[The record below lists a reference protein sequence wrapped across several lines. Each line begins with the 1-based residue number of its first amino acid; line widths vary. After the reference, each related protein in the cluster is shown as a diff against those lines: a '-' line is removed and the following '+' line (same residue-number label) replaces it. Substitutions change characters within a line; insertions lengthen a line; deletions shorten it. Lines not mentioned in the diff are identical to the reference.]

1 MYVPGH
7 FVEKDPD
14 RIRELIRRHAFATLV
29 TWDGQRPVATHLLM
43 RLQETPS
50 AGAQGLTLVGH
61 MARANPQWK
70 SFDSAA
76 EVLAIFQGPHAYV
89 SASWY
94 SIQSAPT
101 WNYVTAH
108 VYGTPL
114 IVSDRAELYQ
124 LLKDLVDSQEE
135 ASPENGHYRLESM
148 PDDLLQNMMS
158 AIVGFKINVT
168 RIECAAKLSQNRSE
182 RDHARII
189 SKLKERGDPDSLSVA
204 RAMEKR

>member
-7 FVEKDPD
+7 FVENDPD
-14 RIRELIRRHAFATLV
+14 RIRELIRRHAFGTLV

-50 AGAQGLTLVGH
+50 AVAQGLTLVGH

-70 SFDSAA
+70 SFDPAA

-108 VYGTPL
+108 VYGTPVV
-114 IVSDRAELYQ
+114 VSDRAELYQ
-124 LLKDLVDSQEE
+124 LLKALVDSQEE
-135 ASPENGHYRLESM
+135 ASPGNERYHLESM
-148 PDDLLQNMMS
+148 PDGLLQDMLG
-158 AIVGFKINVT
+158 AIVGFKIDVT
-168 RIECAAKLSQNRSE
+168 RVECAVKLSQNRSE

-189 SKLKERGDPDSLSVA
+189 SKLKQRGDPDSLSVA